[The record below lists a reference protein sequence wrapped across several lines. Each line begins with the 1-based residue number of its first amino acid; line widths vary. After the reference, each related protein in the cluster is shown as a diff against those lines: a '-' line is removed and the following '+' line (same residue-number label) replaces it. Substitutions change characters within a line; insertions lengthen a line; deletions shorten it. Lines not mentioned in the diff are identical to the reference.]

1 MKIPHLRWYIAAL
14 LFTATVI
21 NYIDRQTLSIVAP
34 VVTKELHISPIEYS
48 NILQAFLIAY
58 TVMYLGSGFL
68 VDKWG
73 TRFSL
78 ACFMGW
84 WSISNILHAFAN
96 TAMQFGVYRFL
107 LGVGEPGNF
116 MAAFKAISEWYPA
129 KEKAFVNGLVN
140 AGAAAGAIIATPLV
154 AWIMVRFGWRSA
166 FTVTGAMGFVWMAA
180 WLLLYRLPEKQRFI
194 TPAELLLIREDTGDR
209 SSERALELRMTEL
222 IRFPQTWGLFLA
234 RFISDPV
241 WWFYLFWLPKY
252 LVEDRGFTLVQMGM
266 LAWLPYLF
274 ADAGSIVGGLA
285 SGYLMKRNWTV
296 LKAREAVMLPS
307 ALVMPLSVIIAF
319 TPSSFLAMVV
329 ICLVVFAHMAW
340 KTNLMTITNDIYP
353 VGVVGSISGMI
364 AFGSGLGG
372 ALFTNVTGRVVE
384 HFSYRWMFIVM
395 GFMHPAAYLMFR
407 LLVRKPIALEEPAH
421 SAADHLRTT
430 ALSHPQS
437 HE

>member
-1 MKIPHLRWYIAAL
+1 
-14 LFTATVI
+14 
-21 NYIDRQTLSIVAP
+21 
-34 VVTKELHISPIEYS
+34 
-48 NILQAFLIAY
+48 
-58 TVMYLGSGFL
+58 MYLGSGLL

-73 TRFSL
+73 TRLSL
-78 ACFMGW
+78 ACFMGF
-84 WSISNILHAFAN
+84 WSISNMLHAFAN

-107 LGVGEPGNF
+107 LGVSEPGNF

-140 AGAAAGAIIATPLV
+140 AGAAVGAIIAAPLV
-154 AWIMVRFGWRSA
+154 AWLMVRFGWRSS
-166 FTVTGAMGFVWMAA
+166 FVITGAMGFVWMVA
-180 WLLLYRLPEKQRFI
+180 WLLLYRIPEKHPFVS
-194 TPAELLLIREDTGDR
+194 PAELLLIRDTKGEEA
-209 SSERALELRMTEL
+209 SERTREFRKIELLRL
-222 IRFPQTWGLFLA
+222 PQTWGLFLA

-252 LVEDRGFTLVQMGM
+252 LVEDRGFTLVQIGM

-296 LKAREAVMLPS
+296 LKARKAAMLPC
-307 ALVMPLSVIIAF
+307 ALVMPLSLIIAF
-319 TPSSFLAMVV
+319 TPSSFLAMAM

-372 ALFTNVTGRVVE
+372 ALFTNLTGHVVE
-384 HFSYRWMFIVM
+384 HFSYRWIFVIM
-395 GFMHPAAYLMFR
+395 GFMHPAAYVIFN
-407 LLVRKPIALEEPAH
+407 LLVHNPIVPRPTV
-421 SAADHLRTT
+421 SMGRDPSGSLRPV
-430 ALSHPQS
+430 ASS
-437 HE
+437 R

>member
-1 MKIPHLRWYIAAL
+1 MKIPHLRWSIAAL

-58 TVMYLGSGFL
+58 TVMYLGSGLL

-73 TRFSL
+73 TRLSL
-78 ACFMGW
+78 ACFMAW
-84 WSISNILHAFAN
+84 WSVSNILHAFAS

-140 AGAAAGAIIATPLV
+140 AGAAVGAIVAAPLV
-154 AWIMVRFGWRSA
+154 AWLMVRFGWRSS
-166 FTVTGAMGFVWMAA
+166 FVVTGAMGFAWMAA
-180 WLLLYRLPEKQRFI
+180 WLLLYRIPQKHPLI
-194 TPAELLLIREDTGDR
+194 TPAELSLICESRNTESLSGLQLRKIDLL
-209 SSERALELRMTEL
+209 
-222 IRFPQTWGLFLA
+222 RFPQTWGLFLA
-234 RFISDPV
+234 RFVSDPV

-252 LVEDRGFTLVQMGM
+252 LAEDRGFTIVQIGM

-274 ADAGSIVGGLA
+274 ADAGSIAGGLA
-285 SGYLMKRNWTV
+285 SGYLMKRNWTT
-296 LKAREAVMLPS
+296 LKAREAVMIPC
-307 ALVMPLSVIIAF
+307 AIVMPLSLIVAF
-319 TPSSFLAMVV
+319 TPSSFLAMAV

-340 KTNLMTITNDIYP
+340 KTNLMTVTNDIFP

-372 ALFTNVTGRVVE
+372 ALFTNLTGHVVE
-384 HFSYRWMFIVM
+384 HFSYRGIFIVM
-395 GFMHPAAYLMFR
+395 GFLHPAAYVIFR
-407 LLVRKPIALEEPAH
+407 LLVRKPVALEAAARPQKGLTAEPV
-421 SAADHLRTT
+421 
-430 ALSHPQS
+430 
-437 HE
+437 